1 MTYQVLARRYRP
13 QAFAEVIGQAH
24 VTRVLS
30 GAVAA
35 GRVAHG
41 YLFTGPRG
49 VGKTST
55 ARILAKALNCVEGP
69 PKAPCN
75 ACAACTEIT
84 AGRSLDV
91 LEIDGASSGGIDQ
104 VRELRENA
112 RYAPSGGRYKLY
124 IIDEVHQVTA
134 HGFNAL
140 LKTLEEPPAHVVFV
154 LATTEVQKVPD
165 TIVSRVQR
173 FDFRR
178 LSLRDIEEQL
188 AKIIAEEKFRLDAGA
203 LRVLS
208 QRAQGSLR
216 DAEVLLDQVVA
227 ASDGGALTRDLVE
240 RLLGLT
246 GVDTYL
252 ALTERLA
259 AHDAAGALALLDRV
273 LGEGANLGEL
283 ATGFI
288 EHLRHLLV
296 LSISSDL
303 APTLGLTDDLVDR
316 YQDQLKSWS
325 KGDAARLLALAL
337 SAAREMRRSEFPRV
351 YFELALVEMAELSS
365 TADLRALLARL
376 DALGGGSAL
385 PGGAGGGSATGVP
398 PGDPRRTVPP
408 SRRATG
414 ARMAAPAVL
423 VSPAV
428 PDGMTSPAA
437 IATSSPAT
445 AMPSPIAAP
454 SLVPAVAIGA
464 PPSQVADRP
473 STRAAAAPVLPP
485 GPAPLAE
492 PAAFEEES
500 ASSSPAV
507 AGLVAD
513 LAAPAAGAAAADPR
527 WLRVVERIRMRKTS
541 LASLL
546 AEAREV
552 GFAGG
557 VLAITFPAGQSFYRG
572 KVLEPR
578 NMSII
583 TEEVRAEFGP
593 GVRLELARTEGEA
606 MAPGRPPSDA
616 AAGPGAARSASPAR
630 FSAGVGEIVERFD
643 GVILD

>member
-13 QAFAEVIGQAH
+13 QTFADVIGQEH

-55 ARILAKALNCVEGP
+55 ARILAKALNCAEGP

-75 ACAACTEIT
+75 ACAACVEIT

-165 TIVSRVQR
+165 TIISRVQR

-178 LSLRDIEEQL
+178 LSIRDIEEQL
-188 AKIIAEEKFRLDAGA
+188 EKIVVEEKFRLEAGA

-227 ASDGGALTRDLVE
+227 AADGGALTRDVVE

-259 AHDAAGALALLDRV
+259 ARDAGGALALFDRV

-296 LSISSDL
+296 LSISRDL
-303 APTLGLTDDLVDR
+303 ASTLGLTDDLVSR
-316 YQDQLKSWS
+316 YEDQLKFWS
-325 KGDAARLLALAL
+325 KGDVTRILSLALA
-337 SAAREMRRSEFPRV
+337 AAREMRRSEFPRV
-351 YFELALVEMAELSS
+351 YFELALVEMAEMSS
-365 TADLRALLARL
+365 TADLRALLTRL
-376 DALGGGSAL
+376 DALGGGAPMTAAGS
-385 PGGAGGGSATGVP
+385 AGGGLAGAPRAEGRRSDPA
-398 PGDPRRTVPP
+398 PGGSPRRTQGAQPAESPDPRSRPSSVTVP
-408 SRRATG
+408 
-414 ARMAAPAVL
+414 
-423 VSPAV
+423 
-428 PDGMTSPAA
+428 
-437 IATSSPAT
+437 
-445 AMPSPIAAP
+445 AP
-454 SLVPAVAIGA
+454 SMI
-464 PPSQVADRP
+464 ADRP
-473 STRAAAAPVLPP
+473 ALRSAAGTPAIP
-485 GPAPLAE
+485 GPE
-492 PAAFEEES
+492 PGVEADAEEES
-500 ASSSPAV
+500 EAP
-507 AGLVAD
+507 AGLMAD
-513 LAAPAAGAAAADPR
+513 LAAASLAPTTGPAIAPTTAPAIAPTTAPAIAPTTGPAAADPR

-557 VLAITFPAGQSFYRG
+557 VLAVAFPDGQSFYRG
-572 KVLEPR
+572 KVLDPR

-593 GVRLELARTEGEA
+593 GVRLDVARGDQP
-606 MAPGRPPSDA
+606 APAPARSE
-616 AAGPGAARSASPAR
+616 PGAPRKSAPSPAR
-630 FSAGVGEIVERFD
+630 FSAGVEEIVERFD
-643 GVILD
+643 GIILD

>member
-1 MTYQVLARRYRP
+1 MAYQVLARRYRP
-13 QAFAEVIGQAH
+13 QTFADVIGQEH
-24 VTRVLS
+24 VSRVLS

-55 ARILAKALNCVEGP
+55 ARILAKALNCEQGP
-69 PKAPCN
+69 PAAPCN
-75 ACAACTEIT
+75 TCAACTEIT

-140 LKTLEEPPAHVVFV
+140 LKTLEEPPPHVVFV

-178 LSLRDIEEQL
+178 LSIRDIEEQL
-188 AKIIAEEKFRLDAGA
+188 KKIVAEEKFRLDAGA

-227 ASDGGALTRDLVE
+227 AADGNPLTREVVE

-259 AHDAAGALALLDRV
+259 ARDAEGALVLFDRV
-273 LGEGANLGEL
+273 LAEGANLGEL

-288 EHLRHLLV
+288 EHWRNLLI
-296 LSISSDL
+296 LSISQDL
-303 APTLGLTDDLVDR
+303 ASTLGLTDDLIAR
-316 YQDQLKSWS
+316 YGDQLSSWS
-325 KGDAARLLALAL
+325 KGDVARILALAL
-337 SAAREMRRSEFPRV
+337 AAAREMRRSEFPRV

-365 TADLRALLARL
+365 TADLKLLLARL
-376 DALGGGSAL
+376 DALGGGGAL
-385 PGGAGGGSATGVP
+385 PPASGGAASGGLAIGPARGARRAETETGGP
-398 PGDPRRTVPP
+398 ARRPHAAPQTPPP
-408 SRRATG
+408 SAV
-414 ARMAAPAVL
+414 AEMAAPPSPVIVDRRGARSESGSETGASAAKGL
-423 VSPAV
+423 ATGPAHESVSP
-428 PDGMTSPAA
+428 
-437 IATSSPAT
+437 
-445 AMPSPIAAP
+445 
-454 SLVPAVAIGA
+454 
-464 PPSQVADRP
+464 
-473 STRAAAAPVLPP
+473 
-485 GPAPLAE
+485 
-492 PAAFEEES
+492 
-500 ASSSPAV
+500 

-513 LAAPAAGAAAADPR
+513 FAAPASGLTVGGLTAGGRAASDPR

-552 GFAGG
+552 GFAAG
-557 VLAITFPAGQSFYRG
+557 VLAVSFPEGQSFYRG

-578 NMSII
+578 NLAII

-593 GVRLELARTEGEA
+593 GVRLEI
-606 MAPGRPPSDA
+606 
-616 AAGPGAARSASPAR
+616 ARSGEPAPPPARAEPGTPPRSAPSPAR
-630 FSAGVGEIVERFD
+630 FSAGVEEIVERFD
-643 GVILD
+643 GIILD